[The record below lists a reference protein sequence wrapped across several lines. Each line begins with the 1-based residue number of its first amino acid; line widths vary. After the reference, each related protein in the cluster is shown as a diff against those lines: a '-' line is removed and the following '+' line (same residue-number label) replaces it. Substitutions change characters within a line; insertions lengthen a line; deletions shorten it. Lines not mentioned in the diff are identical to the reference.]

1 MIVIKK
7 KCGEIEEHQSLLHSI
22 KKVLVMYLNFIFKNY
37 SIFKKK
43 KSNTYYMCV
52 LKFCLD
58 FLYLYVRF
66 PN

>member
-7 KCGEIEEHQSLLHSI
+7 MWKIEEHQSLLHSI

-43 KSNTYYMCV
+43 KIKYILHMCIKS
-52 LKFCLD
+52 LT
-58 FLYLYVRF
+58 
-66 PN
+66 